1 MSDRCFRYPLAA
13 ALALLLLRLALG
25 VHFFNAGV
33 EKLSGF
39 SSEGFLLA
47 AKGPMALTYQ
57 SFAAG
62 EHDWR
67 ALLSAPRQLP
77 ADAEAGPAHGDWS
90 HRVKTDWTQMRDDFV
105 ASAELSEEQTKRAEE
120 IVKKSF
126 GQLDAY
132 LAGVEDAISEYRYEL
147 WKLAELK
154 QSPAAGEL
162 PYVNDRI
169 ADATSS
175 TRNTPRPWVN
185 EVAAIETQ
193 MVNQLRVIAAPTP
206 AIDAAL
212 DPAIPLDSV
221 NTVVTWTVL
230 SVGVML
236 FIGLATPVA
245 ALVAALFLLSVM
257 ASQPPWVA
265 GAEASFF
272 YYQLVEVAALLAVAA
287 TGAGK
292 WAGLDG
298 VFRSL
303 CSGCCRKAPD
313 A

>member
-13 ALALLLLRLALG
+13 AFALLLLRLALG
-25 VHFFNAGV
+25 VHFFSEGV

-47 AKGPMALTYQ
+47 AKGPMAITYQ
-57 SFAAG
+57 SFASG

-67 ALLSAPRQLP
+67 KLLAEPRKLP
-77 ADAEAGPAHGDWS
+77 AEDGAAPAHKPWS
-90 HRVKTDWTQMRDDFV
+90 DRVKADWETMRDDFV
-105 ASAELSEEQTKRAEE
+105 KQGKLDEAAAERAEAT
-120 IVKKSF
+120 VKTSIAR
-126 GQLDAY
+126 LDAY
-132 LAGVEDAISEYRYEL
+132 LTGQEDAIAEYRHEL

-154 QSPAAGEL
+154 QDPAAGEL

-169 ADATSS
+169 ADATGS
-175 TRNTPRPWVN
+175 TRNTPKPWVS
-185 EVAAIETQ
+185 EVATIEAD
-193 MVNQLRVIAAPTP
+193 MAGELAVIVPPTAAT
-206 AIDAAL
+206 AAAL
-212 DPAIPLDSV
+212 DPPTPLDSV

-230 SVGVML
+230 SVGAML
-236 FIGLATPVA
+236 FLGLATPVA
-245 ALVAALFLLSVM
+245 AIVAALFLLSVM

-265 GAEASFF
+265 GAESSFF
-272 YYQLVEVAALLAVAA
+272 YYQLVEVAALVAVAA

-303 CSGCCRKAPD
+303 CAGCCRRTPEA
-313 A
+313 